1 VKKLI
6 GAFFSIPVAWCVG
19 AIFLLTGA
27 ETALLIG
34 FLVPGEVA
42 AILGGVVASRG
53 RVPLAA
59 VTSAAIAGAACGD
72 TIGYFLGRRAR
83 FFERRRRRKGWSRA
97 RAFLR
102 KGGVAV
108 LLGRFTPF
116 LRTLMPSA
124 AGAAKMPYRTF
135 LPWNLAA
142 VVLWGASST
151 LIGYWGGRS
160 AETIVHRAGLAGAA
174 ILVLVLIVLYVLWAG
189 FSRSRG
195 AAAAAARRARR

>member
-1 VKKLI
+1 MKKLI

-19 AIFLLTGA
+19 AVFLLTGA

-59 VTSAAIAGAACGD
+59 VTAAATAGAACGD

-102 KGGVAV
+102 RGGVAV

-124 AGAAKMPYRTF
+124 AGAAKMPYRRF

-151 LIGYWGGRS
+151 LVGYWGGRS
-160 AETIVHRAGLAGAA
+160 AETIVHRAGLAATG
-174 ILVLVLIVLYVLWAG
+174 LLGLVLIALWALWIR
-189 FSRSRG
+189 FSRRRRG
-195 AAAAAARRARR
+195 ATARSARR